1 MSRAEGSWPGR
12 LIAYL
17 RHNYRGIAVDIA
29 LLMAWVIL
37 GTEVLRFLGAPR
49 WFQYLVLFGGV
60 IGYVRLTSNWER
72 PPPPSG

>member
-1 MSRAEGSWPGR
+1 MSRTEGRWPGR
-12 LIAYL
+12 LLAYL

-29 LLMAWVIL
+29 LLTAWVIL

-60 IGYVRLTSNWER
+60 IGYVQLTSNWER
-72 PPPPSG
+72 PPPPS